1 MVYKSRFKNILEKIT
16 KDRVVRQGKKQIKYK
31 TDRENYKIENPSD
44 GSRPKEVKMSPEEI
58 RKRAKG
64 AKKGARKAKSKSN
77 RTAMKRAK
85 SMKRK

>member
-1 MVYKSRFKNILEKIT
+1 MKIYKSRFKNILEKIT
-16 KDRVVRQGKKQIKYK
+16 KDRVVRQGKKQIKYS
-31 TDRENYKIENPSD
+31 TDRENYKIDTS
-44 GSRPKEVKMSPEEI
+44 GSSPKEVKMSPEEI